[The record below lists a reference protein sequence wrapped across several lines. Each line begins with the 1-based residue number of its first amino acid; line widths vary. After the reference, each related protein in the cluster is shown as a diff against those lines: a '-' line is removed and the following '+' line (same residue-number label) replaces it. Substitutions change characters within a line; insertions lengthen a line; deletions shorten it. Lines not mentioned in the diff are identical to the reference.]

1 MFQRL
6 GDDLLPVTWENG
18 CFYALPHFPQLKL
31 PITAQPGLTFPEKIP
46 LAAVYLL
53 DKGPVIHIEAA
64 GPASAALTL
73 ASHSVAARLFDRQLL
88 GAHLDFCA
96 QAAKAAS
103 VRRLIYPRIFAELPA
118 VWQALQADQGELH
131 G

>member
-1 MFQRL
+1 M
-6 GDDLLPVTWENG
+6 PVTWENG
-18 CFYALPHFPQLKL
+18 ALFALPRFPQLKL

-96 QAAKAAS
+96 QAAAA
-103 VRRLIYPRIFAELPA
+103 VRRLVYPRIYAELPA
-118 VWQALQADQGELH
+118 VWQALRADLGEWH